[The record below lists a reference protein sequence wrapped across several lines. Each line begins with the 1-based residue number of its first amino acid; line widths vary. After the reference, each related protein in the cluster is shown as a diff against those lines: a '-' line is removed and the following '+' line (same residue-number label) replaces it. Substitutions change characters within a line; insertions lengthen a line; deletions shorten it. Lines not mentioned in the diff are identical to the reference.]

1 MEKIAVVLERKPGDI
16 WTVTPATTVFDAIAM
31 MADRDIGS
39 ALVVADG
46 GLVGILSERDYA
58 RKIILQGRASRDTLV
73 GDVMTPDPI
82 TVSPEHSV
90 DECLRIMT
98 EHRIRHL
105 PVVDQGRLLG
115 LVSIG
120 DLVNA
125 IILAQ
130 AQTIEHLHTYIA
142 GAAYPA
148 GN

>member
-1 MEKIAVVLERKPGDI
+1 MEKIAAILERKPSHI

-31 MADRDIGS
+31 MADRDIGA

-46 GLVGILSERDYA
+46 KLVGILSERDYA

-73 GDVMTPDPI
+73 REVMTPDPI
-82 TVSPEHSV
+82 TVPSGHSV
-90 DECLRIMT
+90 EECMRIMT

-105 PVVDQGRLLG
+105 PVVDQGQLLG
-115 LVSIG
+115 VVSIG

-125 IILAQ
+125 IILTQ

-142 GAAYPA
+142 GTSYPA
-148 GN
+148 GD